1 MESLYFLIP
10 ISLVIL
16 SVIVG
21 LFLWSVKSGQFDDL
35 EGPAYRILMDDAPP
49 KKPSE
54 TTSEASQTSD
64 DSGKTDTSKSDQ
76 ADSADPKTR

>member
-35 EGPAYRILMDDAPP
+35 EGPAYRILMDDVPP

-54 TTSEASQTSD
+54 AASDASQTSD
-64 DSGKTDTSKSDQ
+64 DQGVTDTSEPGQ
-76 ADSADPKTR
+76 TESADPKTH